1 VGNVSDQIDD
11 QHAPDELNEDLRVL
25 VDQRVGLLPLGGE
38 VSLSRRLND
47 EEAVSVAGA
56 FLEWPHGQEAEVA
69 AHIAETIISFASYYA
84 RPGVGRLR
92 ENRELPVRGGLWV
105 AGRKKRPRLRVE
117 AVGLGLLTPGG

>member
-1 VGNVSDQIDD
+1 M
-11 QHAPDELNEDLRVL
+11 
-25 VDQRVGLLPLGGE
+25 VDQRVGLLPLGGDAPLPCR
-38 VSLSRRLND
+38 LS
-47 EEAVSVAGA
+47 EQEAASIADA
-56 FLEWPHGQEAEVA
+56 FVEWPHGQEAEVA
-69 AHIAETIISFASYYA
+69 VHIAEKIISFASYYA